1 MIISTMFCIN
11 SIIKCSFAFCVLRS
25 TAPICVNGVGKQW
38 LRLQCVHPVDS
49 MCLNQTSCIW
59 SIKNI
64 IVYVRTATT
73 YELEACR
80 LCASLLH
87 YAWLPLHDF
96 KSGLLQPKNKWH
108 ASHWTWT
115 AFFTSK
121 IVIFETKV
129 RIMYKC
135 VLHFEPNWFH
145 QLHKS
150 CHMVKFRFS
159 IVTGACTSYWLL
171 EGTALFSFYGVGIG
185 KRWWRDFNVCA
196 SDPSSWCV
204 HIK

>member
-1 MIISTMFCIN
+1 MFCIN

-87 YAWLPLHDF
+87 YAWLPFHDV
-96 KSGLLQPKNKWH
+96 KNGCRRPADQWH
-108 ASHWTWT
+108 ASHWTWK
-115 AFFTSK
+115 AFGSSYLVILE
-121 IVIFETKV
+121 IVVI
-129 RIMYKC
+129 
-135 VLHFEPNWFH
+135 
-145 QLHKS
+145 
-150 CHMVKFRFS
+150 VKFRNRDLVRNAFCKFPVIQVAFELPDWFWADWS
-159 IVTGACTSYWLL
+159 NMHRVVT
-171 EGTALFSFYGVGIG
+171 
-185 KRWWRDFNVCA
+185 
-196 SDPSSWCV
+196 
-204 HIK
+204 